1 MFGFGMPE
9 IVILLVL
16 ALIVF
21 GPQKLPELCRSLG
34 RGMAEF
40 KRASNDFRRRIEDEA
55 RTAEIKEPEV
65 KDTMAGEAMEPA
77 HQSVENTGKMPV

>member
-34 RGMAEF
+34 KGMAEF

-55 RTAEIKEPEV
+55 RTAGEKEPEV
-65 KDTMAGEAMEPA
+65 KETLASEAMEPA
-77 HQSVENTGKMPV
+77 HQSGETTAKMQ

>member
-34 RGMAEF
+34 KGMAEF
-40 KRASNDFRRRIEDEA
+40 KRASNDFRRKIEEEA
-55 RTAEIKEPEV
+55 RTAELKEPVV
-65 KDTMAGEAMEPA
+65 KETLAAETMQPA
-77 HQSVENTGKMPV
+77 HQSGENTGKIPA

>member
-34 RGMAEF
+34 KGMAEF

-55 RTAEIKEPEV
+55 RTAEEKEPVV
-65 KDTMAGEAMEPA
+65 KESLAGETTEPH
-77 HQSVENTGKMPV
+77 HQGEEAPGKMQ

>member
-34 RGMAEF
+34 KGMAEF

-55 RTAEIKEPEV
+55 RTAEEKEPAV
-65 KDTMAGEAMEPA
+65 KESLAGETMQPA
-77 HQSVENTGKMPV
+77 HQSEEAPGKMQ